1 MAGAPT
7 AQGTHTRRLPAL
19 LDLLR
24 RTVAEARADGERRL
38 AAETTYYAFFSL
50 FPLMMILVSALD
62 AVVSRKTRD
71 EIVDSLIGQFPV
83 IGDDI
88 AASVATP
95 QGRGLAA
102 AVGLL
107 LALWAGSH
115 AFESFGHAITVV
127 WKGPAV
133 PPTSMLKSRLRALVP
148 MAILGVAIVVTT
160 VVGSILAGIDTYP
173 LLTKPI
179 SFLVSLAL
187 NTGVVLLVFKVLAPG
202 HPTWGSQFPGAV
214 VAGVGW
220 TILQIVGAYFV
231 RYVVKGASDTYGTFA
246 VVIGMLTWINIQIR
260 MILWAAELNTVI
272 ADPAR
277 R

>member
-102 AVGLL
+102 AVGL
-107 LALWAGSH
+107 APRPVGRVA
-115 AFESFGHAITVV
+115 
-127 WKGPAV
+127 
-133 PPTSMLKSRLRALVP
+133 RLR
-148 MAILGVAIVVTT
+148 
-160 VVGSILAGIDTYP
+160 
-173 LLTKPI
+173 
-179 SFLVSLAL
+179 
-187 NTGVVLLVFKVLAPG
+187 VLRSTRSPSSG
-202 HPTWGSQFPGAV
+202 RDRPSP
-214 VAGVGW
+214 
-220 TILQIVGAYFV
+220 
-231 RYVVKGASDTYGTFA
+231 
-246 VVIGMLTWINIQIR
+246 
-260 MILWAAELNTVI
+260 
-272 ADPAR
+272 R
-277 R
+277 RAC